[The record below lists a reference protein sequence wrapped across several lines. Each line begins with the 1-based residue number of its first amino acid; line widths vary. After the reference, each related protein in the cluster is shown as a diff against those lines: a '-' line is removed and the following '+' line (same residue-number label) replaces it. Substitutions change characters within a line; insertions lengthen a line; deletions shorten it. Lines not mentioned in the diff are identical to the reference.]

1 MIEARGQLI
10 RVLFP
15 DDNHARLYDLGKR
28 IEDGPPIEPRELQQ
42 VFKTW
47 RGFAQDDRDAGA
59 PIASWHDVPDF
70 ALDMLHD
77 ADDAAAGAAMFGRD
91 WSAVAFY
98 VDPALARYVARCDVP
113 EERLELITKRP
124 EPRRP
129 STKAQRPMQLSLFD
143 SPFEIVGFLH
153 PKA

>member
-10 RVLFP
+10 RVSFP

-28 IEDGPPIEPRELQQ
+28 IEDGEPIEPRELQQ

-47 RGFAQDDRDAGA
+47 RGFAQDDPNGGA
-59 PIASWHDVPDF
+59 PFTSWHYIPDF

-77 ADDAAAGAAMFGRD
+77 AEDAAAGAAMFGRH

-98 VDPALARYVARCDVP
+98 VDPEALARYVARYRVP
-113 EERLELITKRP
+113 EERLELLTKRR
-124 EPRRP
+124 EPWRP
-129 STKAQRPMQLSLFD
+129 STKARRPLQLSLFD
-143 SPFEIVGFLH
+143 
-153 PKA
+153 